1 MVAVRRKLYEY
12 GVALLAVA
20 GAILL
25 RWLLTP
31 AFGFRVPFVTVMGAV
46 AVAVGVGGLYPALLA
61 TVLGYVLARWFFVE
75 PTHTLAMQGPADWI
89 ILAGYCLASGTVIAF
104 GVLMRRANRRYRA
117 IAAELAARNR
127 QKDELLATVA
137 HEIRGPLAPIR
148 SAVEVMRVENA
159 APHHVRQAREVI
171 DRQLDNIT
179 RLIDDLT
186 DAGRIGR
193 RQLELHRTQVPLAGV
208 LEGAAD
214 AVRPILIGR
223 HQMLALEVPPEPLLL
238 DADGTRLE
246 QVFVNLLT
254 NASKFS
260 PRQGRI
266 EVKAAARDREVHV
279 HVTDGGVGIA
289 PEALPHIFE
298 LFYRGEHEQRG
309 LGIGLAL
316 VRQLVTLH
324 GGSVEAHSDGHG
336 KGCVFLVR
344 LPLSADQGAPREARQ
359 GQEELSRG

>member
-1 MVAVRRKLYEY
+1 MAAVRQKLYEY
-12 GVALLAVA
+12 GVALVAVA
-20 GAILL
+20 AAILL

-31 AFGFRVPFVTVMGAV
+31 TFGFRIPFVTVMGAV
-46 AVAVGVGGLYPALLA
+46 AVAVGVGGLYPALLV
-61 TVLGYVLARWFFVE
+61 TVIGYVAARWLFVE
-75 PTHTLAMQGPADWI
+75 PTHTLALHGPNDWI
-89 ILAGYCLASGTVIAF
+89 LLAGYCFASATIITF
-104 GVLMRRANRRYRA
+104 GLLMRRANWRYRA
-117 IAAELAARNR
+117 IAAELAARNK

-137 HEIRGPLAPIR
+137 HELRGPLAPIR
-148 SAVEVMRVENA
+148 AAVEVMRVENA

-171 DRQLDNIT
+171 DRQLDKVT
-179 RLIDDLT
+179 RLIDDLS

-193 RQLELHRTQVPLAGV
+193 RQLALHRTRIPLAGV

-214 AVRPILIGR
+214 AVRPILNGR
-223 HQMLALEVPPEPLLL
+223 RQALELEVPPEPLLL
-238 DADGTRLE
+238 DADGARLE

-260 PRQGRI
+260 PKQERI
-266 EVKAAARDREVHV
+266 AVKATALPGEVHV
-279 HVTDGGVGIA
+279 RVSDGGVGIS

-298 LFYRGEHEQRG
+298 LFYRGDHEQRG

-324 GGSVEAHSDGHG
+324 GGTVEAQSDGHG

-344 LPLSADQGAPREARQ
+344 LPLSPDQGAPREMPQ
-359 GQEELSRG
+359 GREEFSRG